1 MPDRGPPAWRSEAV
15 YLAHGATVA
24 GIVAMTLALL
34 VARIVPVLGWL
45 LALISWGAALRY
57 AFELLRFA
65 AHGEPEPPELA
76 LTVTSGLVWRFL
88 GMQVLFVGLPVALW
102 LLASVP
108 LWPLLLLAA
117 AIQPA
122 AVLTLVLR
130 GDWASALN
138 PAQWL
143 RVMAAFGPG
152 YVVLLLWLWS
162 VQLIALYGGAW
173 LGSTLPGLL
182 GYAVAQACAVT
193 GLYLCFHRMGWEVH
207 DRRDELGFTPQ
218 PLAVPLTRPADRDQR
233 LLDELTPLRAA
244 RDWLGIDRRI
254 REEYRERAV
263 GVALLAL
270 HREALLAIGDRWA
283 INEQAGRYLQ
293 CLLVQKQVDRALAL
307 LKDCMADDPDFTM
320 LDPIDGAR
328 MADKAVA
335 RGLPRLALAV
345 LDAQLRKH
353 GRDPDAVHWALSRRA
368 LCRQLDLP
376 EALPETVLKA
386 IRRGCKDPAALAQ
399 LEGV

>member
-1 MPDRGPPAWRSEAV
+1 MDAPRTPAWRTETV
-15 YLAHGATVA
+15 YLTHGATVA
-24 GIVAMTLALL
+24 GIVSITLALV
-34 VARIVPVLGWL
+34 VARLVPVLGWL

-65 AHGEPEPPELA
+65 AHAEPEPPELA
-76 LTVTSGLVWRFL
+76 LTVPTGLVWGFL
-88 GMQVLFVGLPVALW
+88 GMQAVLIGLPLALW
-102 LLASVP
+102 LWTPLP
-108 LWPLLLLAA
+108 LWPLLLVAA

-130 GDWASALN
+130 GDWIDALN

-143 RVMAAFGPG
+143 RVVQAFGPG

-173 LGSTLPGLL
+173 LGSSLPGML
-182 GYAVAQACAVT
+182 GYALTQACAVT
-193 GLYLCFHRMGWEVH
+193 GLYLCFHRMGWDVYAAREAL
-207 DRRDELGFTPQ
+207 DFTPQ

-233 LLDELTPLRAA
+233 LLDELAPLKAA
-244 RDWLGIDRRI
+244 RDWLGIDRRL

-293 CLLVQKQVDRALAL
+293 CLLVQQQADRALAL
-307 LKDCMADDPDFTM
+307 LKDCIADDPDFTL
-320 LDPIDGAR
+320 LDPLDGAR
-328 MADKAVA
+328 MADKAAA

-353 GRDPDAVHWALSRRA
+353 GREPEAVHWALARRGY
-368 LCRQLDLP
+368 CRQLELP
-376 EALPETVLKA
+376 EVLPETVLKA
-386 IRRGCKDPAALAQ
+386 IRRGCKDPAALAR
-399 LEGV
+399 LESR